1 MTTATRP
8 ATGQVEQ
15 AEALLEKAE
24 ERVSQAATDLT
35 DVVSLCTD
43 EADGERLLVPETLAL
58 LGRAYIVRRSAQ
70 WAVEEADKAI
80 EQLVFQ
86 VQLADEHVEFARIDA
101 KRSENDAS

>member
-8 ATGQVEQ
+8 ARSQVEQ
-15 AEALLEKAE
+15 AQTLLEKAE
-24 ERVSQAATDLT
+24 ELANTAATDLT

-43 EADGERLLVPETLAL
+43 EADGERLLVQEALAL
-58 LGRAYIVRRSAQ
+58 LGRAYIARRSAR

-86 VQLADEHVEFARIDA
+86 VQLAEEHVEFARIA
-101 KRSENDAS
+101 ERSGHAC